1 MGKVSRLPTDGSIE
15 TGSERPNLN
24 GKSIGISRNIDQLMP
39 KTADGVNQFS
49 QDSKTDEAD
58 ARYRCFVLCL
68 NQRNIYLRSY
78 PAVYLA
84 K

>member
-15 TGSERPNLN
+15 AGSERPNLN

-49 QDSKTDEAD
+49 QDSRTRHSSKTDEAD
-58 ARYRCFVLCL
+58 ARDR
-68 NQRNIYLRSY
+68 
-78 PAVYLA
+78 
-84 K
+84 